1 MLKPVE
7 PVGVSD
13 YQCPPH
19 DGRQSLEELVAVPAH
34 PQVLV
39 HPDRLPVPAV
49 HAVAQQPQA
58 DGEPLTVLPQALRAG
73 LLVDVVQRELRV
85 AGAVPELL
93 PHPRLH
99 VPQDAADVT
108 GLRVRLLVAVENPL
122 AAMAA

>member
-13 YQCPPH
+13 YQRPPH

-58 DGEPLTVLPQALRAG
+58 DGEPLAVRPQALRAG

-85 AGAVPELL
+85 AGAVVQYPSCSSIL
-93 PHPRLH
+93 
-99 VPQDAADVT
+99 VST
-108 GLRVRLLVAVENPL
+108 SLRTRRMSPACGCVSSSPSRTR
-122 AAMAA
+122 

>member
-1 MLKPVE
+1 VIQAGQATSPVVLAGARAMLKPVE

-13 YQCPPH
+13 YQRPPH

-58 DGEPLTVLPQALRAG
+58 DGEPL
-73 LLVDVVQRELRV
+73 
-85 AGAVPELL
+85 AVCSI
-93 PHPRLH
+93 
-99 VPQDAADVT
+99 
-108 GLRVRLLVAVENPL
+108 
-122 AAMAA
+122 